1 VSGSVTGT
9 GGSCAASGYISG
21 TGSVTGAPLFWVGS
35 VLALLGL
42 PLGASV
48 LTGTTAVTTAA
59 AATAAGAAS

>member
-1 VSGSVTGT
+1 
-9 GGSCAASGYISG
+9 
-21 TGSVTGAPLFWVGS
+21 VTGAPLFWVGS